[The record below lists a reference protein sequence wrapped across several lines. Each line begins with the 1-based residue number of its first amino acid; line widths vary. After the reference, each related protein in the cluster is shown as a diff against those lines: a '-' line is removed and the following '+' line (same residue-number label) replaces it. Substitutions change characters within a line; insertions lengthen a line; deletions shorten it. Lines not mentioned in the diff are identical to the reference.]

1 MRRFPNA
8 WIGYTLASV
17 FPGTSTVTSPS
28 RRGKQVR
35 LTGFNNEPM
44 AKLAEQILNEE
55 GIACITRSLH
65 GGPGLWGSAY
75 NLPHDISVYEEDE
88 VRARE
93 VLELPP
99 LEPGQRDARESAA
112 SDRDRRL
119 LILGIAVAILAAA
132 IILQSVGR

>member
-1 MRRFPNA
+1 M
-8 WIGYTLASV
+8 
-17 FPGTSTVTSPS
+17 TSSG

-35 LTGFNNEPM
+35 LTGFDNEPM
-44 AKLAEQILNEE
+44 AKLAEQLLKEE
-55 GIACITRSLH
+55 NIPCFTRSLH

-75 NLPHDISVYEEDE
+75 NLPHDIMVYEADE

-99 LEPGQRDARESAA
+99 LDPGQRDARESAQ
-112 SDRDRRL
+112 SGRDRRL
-119 LILGIAVAILAAA
+119 LIMGVALAVLAAA